1 MGRAMLIIC
10 AGVLVSL
17 GIIGLSTADQG
28 KMLNKKT
35 VTYFQQ
41 ITAQNAAH
49 TAIQI
54 AMQKINKDSTWI
66 SSHNSR
72 SKAWTTSVN
81 EAQDSLYVKYIN
93 ADHATNDFWK
103 SDSLRIVSWTTISD
117 TSTSHPQTY
126 KAEVTSVYLIAKFSN
141 LVPDFKSPLSIA
153 TNNFTLNSG
162 GSASINGNAP
172 SGSGCSDKP
181 GVTVQN
187 TTAAGQVKNN
197 ISSIDVNGTSNVAV
211 DSKLSYQPTDQLIA
225 RLKNT
230 QNVTYISGSYK
241 GTMGTK
247 DNPGVYFVNDSAKL
261 TGGISE
267 GYGILVIRTAGD
279 LAYEKDGTQLDLAGN
294 FTFNG
299 LVVFENAYNFDGSGT
314 PTINGSVLVGN
325 TNDYSGTIDIDITGN
340 LSLQYDC
347 RGENYAKKAAANAVK
362 QNKYTRVVT
371 YESRY

>member
-1 MGRAMLIIC
+1 MLIIC

-28 KMLNKKT
+28 KMLNRKS

-54 AMQKINKDSTWI
+54 AMQKINKDSTDTTWI
-66 SSHNSR
+66 SEHNSR
-72 SKAWTTSVN
+72 SKAWATGIDN
-81 EAQDSLYVKYIN
+81 AQDSLYVKFIN
-93 ADHATNDFWK
+93 ADHATNDYWK
-103 SDSLRIVSWTTISD
+103 SDSLRMVSWSTITDSK
-117 TSTSHPQTY
+117 TSTPRKY

-141 LVPDFKSPLSIA
+141 LVPKFKSPLSIA
-153 TNNFTLNSG
+153 TNNFTLSSG

-197 ISSIDVNGTSNVAV
+197 ISSIDVNGTSNVNV

-230 QNVTYISGSYK
+230 QDVTYLSGSYK

-247 DNPGVYFVNDSAKL
+247 DNPGVFFVEDAAKL
-261 TGGISE
+261 TGGINE

-279 LAYEKDGTQLDLAGN
+279 LAYEEDGTQLDLAGN

-299 LVVFENAYNFDGSGT
+299 LVVFENAYNFEGSGT

-325 TNDYSGTIDIDITGN
+325 TFDYGGTIDIDITGN

-347 RGENYAKKAAANAVK
+347 RGENYAKMAAASAIK

-371 YESRY
+371 YENRY